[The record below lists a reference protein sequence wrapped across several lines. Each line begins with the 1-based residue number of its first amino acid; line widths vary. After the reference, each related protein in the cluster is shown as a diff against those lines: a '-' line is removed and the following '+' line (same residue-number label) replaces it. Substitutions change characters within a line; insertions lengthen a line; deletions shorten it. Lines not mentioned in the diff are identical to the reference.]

1 MALASVTVVDN
12 ASGDGTINC
21 IRDTFPEVRIICLER
36 NVGYGAAANV
46 ALRTST
52 REYIVVLNQ
61 DVISTPGWIERLVAA
76 LDKDSTAGL
85 ATPRI
90 LLRADPTRV
99 NACGTDVHYSGVTTC
114 RGYGSKAAAWA
125 GTHRVT
131 AISGAAF
138 IIRRS
143 LAERLGGFDPL
154 FFMYVEDADLSLRAA
169 LHGVSSLCVPD
180 AAVLHDFEPTFSQR
194 KIFWL
199 ECNRVL
205 LLIRSLHVRTLLLL
219 SPALALVE
227 VLVLGYVATR
237 GPDAVAAKVRAY
249 RWLVSSARE
258 IRTSRGRTHDLRRVN
273 DADLLAVLSPRLKVD
288 ELAGPLPRLVAAVVN
303 PLLVGWYHIVKRV
316 VRW

>member
-1 MALASVTVVDN
+1 MAL
-12 ASGDGTINC
+12 G
-21 IRDTFPEVRIICLER
+21 
-36 NVGYGAAANV
+36 
-46 ALRTST
+46 TST

-114 RGYGSKAAAWA
+114 RGYGSKAAEWA

-258 IRTSRGRTHDLRRVN
+258 IR
-273 DADLLAVLSPRLKVD
+273 P
-288 ELAGPLPRLVAAVVN
+288 VAAGRMTSAASTMLISS
-303 PLLVGWYHIVKRV
+303 PSYRRASRSMSSLARFPASS
-316 VRW
+316 RQS